1 MLIRE
6 VLGDVYNEYNEQ
18 RVTCPPLC
26 VLQCWPL
33 TLYLYCIIVFGYTIH
48 SPPVLATQWTHM
60 YLYFVWHTILS
71 PPLLTIQWTPTV
83 FHIVLL
89 YFVYHTMQPSP
100 KHTVFALY
108 NCIWY
113 DTQYKVLN
121 YCSDRSELPTVHL
134 WHLRLQDSTT
144 IIVLLLKVQ
153 PLVFR
158 CFSAR
163 YILFN

>member
-1 MLIRE
+1 MFTMSTMSKE
-6 VLGDVYNEYNEQ
+6 W
-18 RVTCPPLC
+18 RVPLC
-26 VLQCWPL
+26 VSSSVDHSPCICIVL
-33 TLYLYCIIVFGYTIH
+33 LYLVYTIH
-48 SPPVLATQWTHM
+48 SPPLLATQWTHM

-89 YFVYHTMQPSP
+89 YFVFHTMQPSP

-113 DTQYKVLN
+113 DIQYKVLN